1 MAYTTIDN
9 PELYFQIKL
18 YAGTGS
24 AQSVT
29 FDGSEDMQPDWVWGK
44 GRDVANLHAL
54 FDSVRGTGKALYT
67 DRTNAEE
74 NQAQGVTAFNSEDF
88 PTLDLPKK
96 ATSGRLLI
104 SKPSIFATP
113 FIKVQFLKK
122 LFFLYVAIE
131 LFAGIFLTKI
141 CK

>member
-1 MAYTTIDN
+1 MTTEKKFNSCVLPGVLDVCAN
-9 PELYFQIKL
+9 
-18 YAGTGS
+18 
-24 AQSVT
+24 
-29 FDGSEDMQPDWVWGK
+29 FD
-44 GRDVANLHAL
+44 L
-54 FDSVRGTGKALYT
+54 F
-67 DRTNAEE
+67 
-74 NQAQGVTAFNSEDF
+74 VTAFNSEDF

-113 FIKVQFLKK
+113 FTKVQFLKK

-131 LFAGIFLTKI
+131 LFAGIFFTKI